1 VSGLFAKTVR
11 DQRRALIGWGIGLAA
26 MAAMYAAFY
35 PSIKSSAA
43 ELSGYL
49 EKLPEAFRNIVGG
62 DFTTPP
68 GYLRSETFSSLGP
81 ILFLVFAIG
90 AGARA
95 IAGEE
100 EDGTLDLLL
109 STPIRRRQL
118 LVDKIGAMV
127 VTATALA
134 GVLFLTLQL
143 LGPPFE
149 LVVPA
154 ADLAA
159 ACAMLLLLSLA
170 FGAIALAVGCA
181 TGHRGLALGI
191 TGGYAA
197 FAFVIN
203 ALAPSVDALGWL
215 RPLSPFR
222 WYLDPDPL
230 VSGIA
235 VKNVAVLLAIIVVG
249 YVVAGLT
256 FERRDLAA

>member
-1 VSGLFAKTVR
+1 MSGLFAKTLR

-26 MAAMYAAFY
+26 VAAMYAAFY
-35 PSIKSSAA
+35 PSIKGSA
-43 ELSGYL
+43 SDFDKYL
-49 EKLPEAFRNIVGG
+49 RNLPDAIQNVIGA
-62 DFTTPP
+62 DFTSPA

-127 VTATALA
+127 VTATALGA
-134 GVLFLTLQL
+134 VLFITLRVV
-143 LGPPFE
+143 GPPFD
-149 LVVPA
+149 LTVPA
-154 ADLAA
+154 IDLGA
-159 ACAMLLLLSLA
+159 ACLMLLLVGLA
-170 FGAIALAVGCA
+170 FGAIALAIGCA

-191 TGGYAA
+191 TGA
-197 FAFVIN
+197 FAVFSFVVN
-203 ALAPSVDALGWL
+203 ALAPSVDALGWV

-230 VSGIA
+230 VSGITA
-235 VKNVAVLLAIIVVG
+235 ANVLVLIGIT
-249 YVVAGLT
+249 VAGYLVAWVT

>member
-1 VSGLFAKTVR
+1 MSGLFAKTLR
-11 DQRRALIGWGIGLAA
+11 DQRRALMGWGIGLAA
-26 MAAMYAAFY
+26 VAAMYAAFY
-35 PSIKSSAA
+35 PSIEHSA
-43 ELSGYL
+43 SDFTGYL
-49 EKLPEAFRNIVGG
+49 DKLPEAIRNVIGG
-62 DFTTPP
+62 NFTTPA

-81 ILFLVFAIG
+81 ILFLVFAVG

-127 VTATALA
+127 VTASALA
-134 GVLFLTLQL
+134 AVLFLTLTIV
-143 LGPPFE
+143 GPPFD
-149 LVVPA
+149 LTVPA
-154 ADLAA
+154 VDLGA
-159 ACAMLLLLSLA
+159 ACLMLLLLALA
-170 FGAIALAVGCA
+170 FGAISLAIGCA

-191 TGGYAA
+191 TGGYAV

-230 VSGIA
+230 VSGVTPVNVLVLGGIA
-235 VKNVAVLLAIIVVG
+235 VVG
-249 YVVAGLT
+249 YVVAALA

>member
-1 VSGLFAKTVR
+1 VSGLFVKTLR

-26 MAAMYAAFY
+26 VAAMYAAFY
-35 PSIKSSAA
+35 PSIESSAS
-43 ELSGYL
+43 EFTGYL
-49 EKLPEAFRNIVGG
+49 EKLPEAIRNVIGG
-62 DFTTPP
+62 NFTTPA

-118 LVDKIGAMV
+118 LVDKIGAML

-134 GVLFLTLQL
+134 AVLFLTLTIV
-143 LGPPFE
+143 GPPFD
-149 LVVPA
+149 LTVPA
-154 ADLAA
+154 IDLGA
-159 ACAMLLLLSLA
+159 ACLMLLLLALA
-170 FGAIALAVGCA
+170 FGAIALAIGCA

-191 TGGYAA
+191 TGGFAV

-230 VSGIA
+230 VSG
-235 VKNVAVLLAIIVVG
+235 VTPVNVLVLGAITVVG
-249 YVVAGLT
+249 YVMAALA

>member
-1 VSGLFAKTVR
+1 VSGLFTKTLR

-26 MAAMYAAFY
+26 VAAMYAAFY
-35 PSIKSSAA
+35 PSIKDSA
-43 ELSGYL
+43 SDFDTYL
-49 EKLPEAFRNIVGG
+49 QNLPDAIRNIIGG
-62 DFTTPP
+62 DFTTPA

-81 ILFLVFAIG
+81 ILFLVFAVG

-118 LVDKIGAMV
+118 LIDKIGAMV

-134 GVLFLTLQL
+134 AVLFVTLWIV
-143 LGPPFE
+143 GPPFD
-149 LVVPA
+149 LTVPA
-154 ADLAA
+154 IDLGA
-159 ACAMLLLLSLA
+159 ACLMLLLVGLA
-170 FGAIALAVGCA
+170 FGAIALAIGCA

-191 TGGYAA
+191 TGG
-197 FAFVIN
+197 FGVFSFVIN

-235 VKNVAVLLAIIVVG
+235 WTNVVVLLTITAAG
-249 YVVAGLT
+249 YVIAWKT
-256 FERRDLAA
+256 FDRRDLAA

>member
-1 VSGLFAKTVR
+1 
-11 DQRRALIGWGIGLAA
+11 
-26 MAAMYAAFY
+26 
-35 PSIKSSAA
+35 
-43 ELSGYL
+43 
-49 EKLPEAFRNIVGG
+49 
-62 DFTTPP
+62 
-68 GYLRSETFSSLGP
+68 
-81 ILFLVFAIG
+81 
-90 AGARA
+90 
-95 IAGEE
+95 
-100 EDGTLDLLL
+100 
-109 STPIRRRQL
+109 
-118 LVDKIGAMV
+118 
-127 VTATALA
+127 
-134 GVLFLTLQL
+134 L

>member
-1 VSGLFAKTVR
+1 MSGLFIKTLR
-11 DQRRALIGWGIGLAA
+11 DQRRALVGWGIGLASL
-26 MAAMYAAFY
+26 AAMYAAFY
-35 PSIKSSAA
+35 PSIKASAA
-43 ELSGYL
+43 DLAGYM
-49 EKLPEAFRNIVGG
+49 ERLPEAFRNVVGG
-62 DFTTPP
+62 DFTTPA

-81 ILFLVFAIG
+81 ILFLVFSIG

-134 GVLFLTLQL
+134 AVLFVTLSV
-143 LGPPFE
+143 LGPPFD
-149 LVVPA
+149 LTVPA
-154 ADLAA
+154 VDLGA
-159 ACAMLLLLSLA
+159 ACLMLLLVGLA
-170 FGAIALAVGCA
+170 FGAIALAIGCA

-191 TGGYAA
+191 TGAFAA
-197 FAFVIN
+197 FSFVIN
-203 ALAPSVDALGWL
+203 ALAPSVDALSWL

-230 VSGIA
+230 VSG
-235 VKNVAVLLAIIVVG
+235 VTPVNVLVLAGVVAIG
-249 YVVAGLT
+249 YVVAWLT

>member
-1 VSGLFAKTVR
+1 MSGLFIKTLR
-11 DQRRALIGWGIGLAA
+11 DQRRALVGWGIGLASL
-26 MAAMYAAFY
+26 AAMYAAFY
-35 PSIKSSAA
+35 PSIKASAA
-43 ELSGYL
+43 DLAGYM
-49 EKLPEAFRNIVGG
+49 ERLPEAFRNVVGG
-62 DFTTPP
+62 DFTTPA

-81 ILFLVFAIG
+81 ILFLVFSIG

-134 GVLFLTLQL
+134 AVLFVTLSV
-143 LGPPFE
+143 LGPPFD
-149 LVVPA
+149 LTVPA
-154 ADLAA
+154 VDLGA
-159 ACAMLLLLSLA
+159 ACLMLLLVGLA
-170 FGAIALAVGCA
+170 FGAIALAIGCA
-181 TGHRGLALGI
+181 TGHRGLALGV
-191 TGGYAA
+191 TGAFAA
-197 FAFVIN
+197 FSFVIN
-203 ALAPSVDALGWL
+203 ALAPSVDALSWL

-230 VSGIA
+230 VSG
-235 VKNVAVLLAIIVVG
+235 VTPVNVLVLAGVVAIG
-249 YVVAGLT
+249 YVVAWLT

>member
-1 VSGLFAKTVR
+1 MSGLFAKTLR
-11 DQRRALIGWGIGLAA
+11 DQRRALIGWGIGLASLA
-26 MAAMYAAFY
+26 TMYAAFY
-35 PSIKSSAA
+35 PSIKASAA
-43 ELSGYL
+43 DLAGYM
-49 EKLPEAFRNIVGG
+49 EKLPEAFRNVVGG
-62 DFTTPP
+62 DFTTPA

-81 ILFLVFAIG
+81 ILFLVFSIG

-127 VTATALA
+127 VTAAALA
-134 GVLFLTLQL
+134 AVLFVTLSV
-143 LGPPFE
+143 LGPPFD
-149 LVVPA
+149 LTVPA
-154 ADLAA
+154 ADLGA
-159 ACAMLLLLSLA
+159 ACLMLLLVGLA
-170 FGAIALAVGCA
+170 FGAIALAIGCA

-191 TGGYAA
+191 TGAYAA
-197 FAFVIN
+197 FSFVIN
-203 ALAPSVDALGWL
+203 ALAPSVDALSWL

-230 VSGIA
+230 VSGITP
-235 VKNVAVLLAIIVVG
+235 VNVLVLVGVVAAG
-249 YVVAGLT
+249 YVIAWLT